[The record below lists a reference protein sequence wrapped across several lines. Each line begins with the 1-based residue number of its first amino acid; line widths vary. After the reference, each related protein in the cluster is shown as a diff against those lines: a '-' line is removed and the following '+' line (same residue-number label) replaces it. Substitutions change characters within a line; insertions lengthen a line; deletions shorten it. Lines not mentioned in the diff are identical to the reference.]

1 MDRFP
6 KLKTGAA
13 AQYGAEQEA
22 RRATETRRFLD
33 ASEQRY
39 RDYEQAKL
47 TWLLRLDLL
56 TATESAEIR
65 EFFIRMRGSQTEFEF
80 EDPWSGL
87 VVSPCRFA
95 QDALTD
101 RLEGEKSESVTV
113 RIRES

>member
-1 MDRFP
+1 MDHFP

-13 AQYGAEQEA
+13 AQYGAQREL

-39 RDYEQAKL
+39 RDYGQAKR
-47 TWLLRLDLL
+47 TWLLKLDLL
-56 TATESAEIR
+56 TATEAAEIR

-87 VVSPCRFA
+87 VVSPCRFG

-101 RLEGEKSESVTV
+101 RLEGESSESVTV
-113 RIRES
+113 TIREA